1 MSKFG
6 GELKSLT
13 TSQIEEELRRVTYNS
28 KYLKI
33 LKSTIY
39 SLVMVFAFAVLVVTL
54 VMPVLEVSETSMD
67 PLIKSGEV
75 VLAFKTKS
83 LESGDVIAFYQGN
96 KILIKR
102 VIAIPGDWLNIDL
115 EGNVY
120 VNGELLDEVYVTNK
134 VPIETSIEFP
144 YQIPESQYFVLSDNR
159 EVATDSRDDDIGC
172 IRKENVIGKVIY
184 RVWPL
189 KRFGVI

>member
-1 MSKFG
+1 MSKQG
-6 GELKSLT
+6 VELKSLT

-33 LKSTIY
+33 LRSTIY
-39 SLVMVFAFAVLVVTL
+39 SLVMVFAFAVLIVTL

-67 PLIKSGEV
+67 PMIKSGEI

-83 LESGDVIAFYQGN
+83 LENGDIIAFYQGN

-102 VIAIPGDWLNIDL
+102 VIAVPGDWLNIDL
-115 EGNVY
+115 EGNIY

-134 VPIETSIEFP
+134 VSIETNIEFP

-159 EVATDSRDDDIGC
+159 EVTTDSRDEDIGC

-184 RVWPL
+184 RVLPL
-189 KRFGVI
+189 KSFGVI